1 MVLDY
6 SEIKRSSLKCKKIFS
21 EYTQEATDGGEAG
34 VMNFRFQTLDIL
46 RFVAALGVVL
56 FHIDGSQGNWIGS
69 LYLCVDLFFV
79 LSGFV
84 LEPAYPKRRNYC
96 EMSKFIFRRFARLA
110 PMVYSTLF
118 FSMAYFL
125 LIELR
130 NFLTKGEDGANLDM
144 SLTSILLSLLLLQI
158 FSSQS
163 LLFNYPMWS
172 LSTEWIVNV
181 FLLLPLSSKRR
192 TANALFL
199 LLLGLAPQ
207 IINLFSKQPEILIQL
222 SRCLTGIIVGIILRR
237 VFDSKNL
244 QPSLNAFL
252 ILSSVLFLSTFI
264 AFNSST
270 HVAPMV
276 SVIPFT
282 ILVFTLASC
291 ERSMSLKCSESVS
304 YWAGALSFG
313 VYAWHVPLAGIVDRY
328 APEEFLSNA
337 FLGTLTLT
345 VFSCLAGF
353 TVTKFIEM
361 PVQSFIRKREGTEL
375 GCVGQK
381 E

>member
-1 MVLDY
+1 
-6 SEIKRSSLKCKKIFS
+6 
-21 EYTQEATDGGEAG
+21 
-34 VMNFRFQTLDIL
+34 MNFRFQTLDIL
-46 RFVAALGVVL
+46 RFIAALGVVL

-84 LEPAYPKRRNYC
+84 LEPAYPKRRNSR
-96 EMSKFIFRRFARLA
+96 EMSKFIFRRFVRLA

-118 FSMAYFL
+118 FSVAYFL

-130 NFLTKGEDGANLDM
+130 NFLKQGEDGANLDM

-172 LSTEWIVNV
+172 LSTEWIINV
-181 FLLLPLSSKRR
+181 FLLFPLSSKRR

-207 IINLFSKQPEILIQL
+207 VINLFSKQPEILIQL
-222 SRCLTGIIVGIILRR
+222 SRCLTGIVAGIILRR

-244 QPSLNAFL
+244 QFSRKTFL
-252 ILSSVLFLSTFI
+252 MLSSALLLGTFVVI
-264 AFNSST
+264 NSSMY
-270 HVAPMV
+270 VAPMV

-282 ILVFTLASC
+282 ILVFSLASC
-291 ERSMSLKCSESVS
+291 EQSKSLRCPKSVS
-304 YWAGALSFG
+304 NWAGALSFG

-353 TVTKFIEM
+353 TVTKFIEI
-361 PVQSFIRKREGTEL
+361 PVQSYMRKRERTEL
-375 GCVGQK
+375 G
-381 E
+381 